1 MMAHTTPQATLEQA
15 APQPREAPL
24 GLYIHIPFC
33 RRICPY
39 CDFNVY
45 ARQEH
50 LVPAYLAALQR
61 ELTLWAERMDR
72 RPLQTIYLGG
82 GTPSLLEPAQVA
94 ELLETI
100 SQKFMVLDR
109 AEVTLEANPE
119 TLNVAKLAGYRTAGV
134 NRLSIGVQTLARHGL
149 KVLGRAH
156 RPETPVEAFRA
167 ARAAGFE
174 NINLDL
180 IYGWPGQLREDWMR
194 DLQTVLSWE
203 PEHLSLYALTIEPGT
218 PYERG
223 VRRGVLRPL
232 DDDTMAEFAELAAEL
247 LAAHGYEH
255 YEISNWARSGNW
267 RSRHNQIY
275 WRNGYYVG
283 AGAGAHGYLD
293 GRRTV
298 NERFP
303 ARYIERLGR
312 GELPVVQT
320 ELIDQRT
327 EVVETMIL
335 GLRLVVDGVSATAF
349 RARHGIDLV
358 ELYGPVLA
366 ELAAL
371 DLIEWDGERL
381 RLTPRG
387 VWVAN
392 EVAVRFLDPR
402 GTLG

>member
-1 MMAHTTPQATLEQA
+1 MADTTPQIMLVHA
-15 APQPREAPL
+15 APQLRETPL

-33 RRICPY
+33 RRVCPY

-61 ELTLWAERMDR
+61 ELNLWAERLR
-72 RPLQTIYLGG
+72 HRTLQTIYLGG
-82 GTPSLLEPAQVA
+82 GTPSLLEPPQVDK
-94 ELLETI
+94 LLETI
-100 SQKFMVLDR
+100 FQQFRVLDGV
-109 AEVTLEANPE
+109 EVTLEANPE
-119 TLNVAKLAGYRTAGV
+119 TLTPEKLAEYRAAGV

-156 RPETPVEAFRA
+156 RPETPMAALRA
-167 ARAAGFE
+167 ARVSGFE
-174 NINLDL
+174 NVNIDL
-180 IYGWPGQLREDWMR
+180 IYGWPGQSRQDWIR
-194 DLQTVLSWE
+194 DLRTVLSWE

-223 VRRGVLRPL
+223 VRRGVLHPL

-267 RSRHNQIY
+267 RSRHNLIY
-275 WRNGYYVG
+275 WRNGYYIG

-293 GRRTV
+293 GQRTV
-298 NERFP
+298 NEPIP
-303 ARYIERLGR
+303 ARYIERLQHD
-312 GELPVVQT
+312 ELPIVQS
-320 ELIDQRT
+320 EFIDQRT

-335 GLRLVVDGVSATAF
+335 GLRLVTDGISATAF
-349 RARHGIDLV
+349 RARHGIELA
-358 ELYGPVLA
+358 ELYAPVLT

-371 DLIEWDGERL
+371 ELIEWDGESL

-392 EVAVRFLDPR
+392 EIAVRFLDPR